1 VGTQQG
7 LDDLFAVLKEL
18 AQLSSMSISR
28 LDDVAERD
36 RRSGQLLTDGS
47 TQETI
52 LVKHADFG
60 HVSGIVT
67 DDDRLANVCCQ
78 GRIEVTPAEKPDTIA
93 AHFARFGHGQQQE
106 IELLERGRHLG

>member
-1 VGTQQG
+1 VRFASVGPQQG
-7 LDDLFAVLKEL
+7 LDDLFAILKEL

-47 TQETI
+47 TQEVI

-60 HVSGIVT
+60 YVSGIVT
-67 DDDRLANVCCQ
+67 DDDRLANVCRQ

-93 AHFARFGHGQQQE
+93 AHFARLGHGQQ
-106 IELLERGRHLG
+106 